1 MKLDILG
8 TEYTFTETTPHAD
21 QRLFDTDGYVDRYT
35 KTIAVDTD
43 YNENHPS
50 AIGDFPT
57 RLKKVKRHEIIHAFF
72 CESGMSEW
80 CSNEQLVD
88 WLAWQ
93 FPKLLEAFKKTD
105 CI

>member
-21 QRLFDTDGYVDRYT
+21 PRLFDTEGYIDKYT

-50 AIGDFPT
+50 SIGDLPAH
-57 RLKKVKRHEIIHAFF
+57 RNKVKRHEIIHAFF
-72 CESGMSEW
+72 TESGMSEW
-80 CSNEQLVD
+80 HRNEQLVD
-88 WLAWQ
+88 LLAWQ